1 MITLETR
8 KKINCKKRID
18 RKENYTKKTM
28 NVALIKIYIYLCF
41 RFHHSSS
48 FSLILPFFFQDEM
61 TMALQAMRVPFEEQ
75 IRLKEINISSNPL
88 LNRRKKVHN
97 GSSYF

>member
-1 MITLETR
+1 MFSFPSLFFILS
-8 KKINCKKRID
+8 
-18 RKENYTKKTM
+18 
-28 NVALIKIYIYLCF
+28 
-41 RFHHSSS
+41 HSS
-48 FSLILPFFFQDEM
+48 FFFQDEM

>member
-1 MITLETR
+1 
-8 KKINCKKRID
+8 
-18 RKENYTKKTM
+18 
-28 NVALIKIYIYLCF
+28 
-41 RFHHSSS
+41 
-48 FSLILPFFFQDEM
+48 
-61 TMALQAMRVPFEEQ
+61 MALQAMRVPFEEQ